1 MKFEQKT
8 VLITGANRGIGR
20 ALVDEA
26 LARGAGKVYAGT
38 RVPFQHPD
46 ARVSPLT
53 LDVRDAGQIQ
63 RGASQLD
70 RLDLLINNAGLQIYD
85 DLGDSHVIQQLLDV
99 NLFGILNVTRA
110 FLPLLVRSRGA
121 IANNLSLVA
130 LASLPVVSG
139 YSLSKAAAANMTQS
153 LRASLSSRGV
163 SVHAIFTG
171 PTDTDMNRGF
181 NIPKVST
188 AVTAR
193 GIFDGL
199 ARGDEDIFP
208 DPLAEQ
214 FAEGWR
220 QGVAKNMERQFAA
233 MVPAG
238 SVSVT

>member
-1 MKFEQKT
+1 
-8 VLITGANRGIGR
+8 
-20 ALVDEA
+20 
-26 LARGAGKVYAGT
+26 
-38 RVPFQHPD
+38 
-46 ARVSPLT
+46 
-53 LDVRDAGQIQ
+53 
-63 RGASQLD
+63 
-70 RLDLLINNAGLQIYD
+70 
-85 DLGDSHVIQQLLDV
+85 
-99 NLFGILNVTRA
+99 
-110 FLPLLVRSRGA
+110 LPLLVRSRGA
-121 IANNLSLVA
+121 VANNLSLVA

-153 LRASLSSRGV
+153 LRASLSSQGV

-181 NIPKVST
+181 NIPKVSP

-220 QGVAKNMERQFAA
+220 QGIAKSMERQFAA

-238 SVSVT
+238 SVSIT